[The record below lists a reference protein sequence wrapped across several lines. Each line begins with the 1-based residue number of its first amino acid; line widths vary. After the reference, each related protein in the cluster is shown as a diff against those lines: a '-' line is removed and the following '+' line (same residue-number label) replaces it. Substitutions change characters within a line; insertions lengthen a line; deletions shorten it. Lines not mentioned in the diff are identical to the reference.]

1 MAKETY
7 RARVLANRL
16 DTANIHELDV
26 ELVEPAEFHFKAGQF
41 VTVPVAEK
49 TLRSYSIASAPVDPR
64 RLLLIVDVAPDGPG
78 SRYFQELRAGDP
90 ICFQGPYGAFC
101 LRDDTDRDLILV
113 ATGTGIAPVRGML
126 RDLCERGDMDRDI
139 ALFFGCR
146 HREDLI
152 FHEEFEALAG
162 RHPRFAYH
170 PTLSQPAAG
179 SWDGMTGRV
188 TAHLAHYLPSAAG
201 RTAFVCGSK
210 SMLKDVSDILVGL
223 GMDKKKIK
231 KEQFF

>member
-7 RARVLANRL
+7 QARVLANRL
-16 DTANIHELDV
+16 DTVKIHEIEV
-26 ELVEPAEFHFKAGQF
+26 ELVEPPEFHFKAGQF

-49 TLRSYSIASAPVDPR
+49 TLRSYSIASAPGDPR
-64 RLLLIVDVAPDGPG
+64 RLLIIVDIVPGGPG

-90 ICFQGPYGAFC
+90 ISFQGPYGAFC
-101 LRDDTDRDLILV
+101 LRDDTGRDLVLV
-113 ATGTGIAPVRGML
+113 ATGTGIAPVRGIL
-126 RDLCERGDMDRDI
+126 QDLCERGDMDRSI
-139 ALFFGCR
+139 ALFHGCR

-152 FHEEFEALAG
+152 FHEEFEELARRYPG
-162 RHPRFAYH
+162 FAYY

-179 SWDGMTGRV
+179 TWDGLTGRV
-188 TAHLAHYLPSAAG
+188 TAHLAHYLSSVAG

-210 SMLKDVSDILVGL
+210 EMLKDVGDILVGL
-223 GMDKKKIK
+223 GMDRKKIK